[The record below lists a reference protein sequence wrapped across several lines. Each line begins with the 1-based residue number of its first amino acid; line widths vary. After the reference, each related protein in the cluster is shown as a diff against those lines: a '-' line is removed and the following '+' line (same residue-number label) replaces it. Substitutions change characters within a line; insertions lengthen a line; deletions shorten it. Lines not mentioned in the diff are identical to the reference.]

1 MVWNRD
7 IFDELVAQYPRGRR
21 DDVVRAFG
29 FTNTRMTSPNS
40 CALRLSF
47 ALHHVDPSFMRGFA
61 GNTWTTSNSVPLA
74 RGSTALANHIRR
86 RSGWAMQ
93 RRTGP
98 GAGRP
103 MAHHFV
109 PEGQGIMYFK
119 GLMEGDYHIDLWD
132 RDRHLDA
139 AAGLTML
146 WRPAPRDT
154 LEVWYWRLEQP
165 DTMIFGLNE
174 LGQGGTFR

>member
-7 IFDELVAQYPRGRR
+7 IFDELVAQYPRGDRA
-21 DDVVRAFG
+21 DVVRIFG
-29 FTNTRMTSPNS
+29 FTDTRLTRPNS

-47 ALHHVDPSFMRGFA
+47 ALHHVDPRYMRGFS
-61 GNTWTTSNSVPLA
+61 GNTWTTSGGVRLA
-74 RGSTALANHIRR
+74 RGSTALADHIRR
-86 RSGWAMQ
+86 SSGWDMQ

-103 MAHHFV
+103 MAQHFA
-109 PEGQGIMYFK
+109 PEGQGIMYYK
-119 GLMEGDYHIDLWD
+119 GLTEDDYHIDLWD

-139 AAGLTML
+139 ANGLTML
-146 WRPAPRDT
+146 WRPLPQST

-165 DTMIFGLNE
+165 DTMIFGLDE
-174 LGQGGTFR
+174 LGRGGTLR